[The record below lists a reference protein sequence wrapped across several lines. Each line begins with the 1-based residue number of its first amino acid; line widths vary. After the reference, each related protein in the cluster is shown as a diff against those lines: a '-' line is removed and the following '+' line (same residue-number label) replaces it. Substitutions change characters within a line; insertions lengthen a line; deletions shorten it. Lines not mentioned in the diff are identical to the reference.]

1 MMEETDLDAVL
12 ENINLLIEDMEE
24 NIITKVKLFWNMYF
38 LEYL

>member
-1 MMEETDLDAVL
+1 MEETDLDAVL